1 MRVLKQGAIALKP
14 KVSQPIPEYLERLT
28 ARSLILLEVY
38 SPKAEAVR
46 EAIAFDTTEADRSD
60 SHKLR

>member
-1 MRVLKQGAIALKP
+1 MSYIPDNALIGQ
-14 KVSQPIPEYLERLT
+14 SDRT
-28 ARSLILLEVY
+28 ILLEVH

-46 EAIAFDTTEADRSD
+46 EAITFDTTEADRSD